1 MIKRITVYCTLCDWK
16 AETTDLQEWHDRL
29 CPTCSQEV
37 IVTDEELTAWRMIR
51 IFDEIYSRIA
61 ECNPEA
67 DIKGLVIDLQHIRMG
82 KGLEIQVVV

>member
-37 IVTDEELTAWRMIR
+37 IVTDEELTAWRMIQ
-51 IFDEIYSRIA
+51 IFDTVYSRIA
-61 ECNPEA
+61 DCNPNNV
-67 DIKGLVIDLQHIRMG
+67 IPGLVIDTKDLKMG